1 MIFLITFNIVARF
14 YLKVKRFF
22 GYFYNIFKKSLFI
35 NGKSMLFF
43 ENIGDNVGF
52 LGVVLS
58 TDKGM
63 RVHINSSIHVN
74 HVATMGITGHTF

>member
-14 YLKVKRFF
+14 HLKVKRFF

-43 ENIGDNVGF
+43 ENF
-52 LGVVLS
+52 S
-58 TDKGM
+58 
-63 RVHINSSIHVN
+63 
-74 HVATMGITGHTF
+74 